1 MGTKTMTDKVKGKT
15 NEMVGAARRKAGDMT
30 GNESME
36 AKGAAQ
42 EMKGKGQGMVG
53 EAKDKADDLKDKVT
67 RN

>member
-1 MGTKTMTDKVKGKT
+1 MNNDKVKGKT
-15 NEMVGAARRKAGDMT
+15 NEMVGAARKKTGDMT

-42 EMKGKGQGMVG
+42 EMKGKGQQAMGD
-53 EAKDKADDLKDKVT
+53 AKDKVNDLKDKA